1 MRLFTVVSNSFRSGG
16 GGDVTPTPTP
26 NWTETGT
33 YSGETDIVQIQGI
46 SQAITLQLT
55 WSDTNLLEVGVQTGA
70 TTALGTQVNLA
81 TNGTFSISPN
91 YYVKFVIASN
101 NTVTFEATV
110 TVKNVSD
117 NNTVLDTFTLGYLDV

>member
-1 MRLFTVVSNSFRSGG
+1 MRLFTVVSNSFSSGG
-16 GGDVTPTPTP
+16 GGDVTPNPTP

-70 TTALGTQVNLA
+70 TTALGTQVDLA

-117 NNTVLDTFTLGYLDV
+117 NNTVLDTFTLGYLDI

>member
-55 WSDTNLLEVGVQTGA
+55 WSNTNLFDVGVQTGS

-91 YYVKFVIASN
+91 YYVKFVISSN
-101 NTVTFEATV
+101 NPLTFEATV

-117 NNTVLDTFTLGYLDV
+117 NNTVLDTFTLGYLD